1 MSAPSKTNSTNVS
14 KVKPTRS
21 LREKVLSKSA
31 KSVASERL
39 AQPSQT
45 CTADLKPKAA
55 SVSDAADQTALLQQ
69 LKSPVT
75 AYSSACSEVSDQQRA
90 SDNKRISEIVIEW
103 EQCNISPP
111 KPIITD
117 EEDSDASS
125 RTDHTSGRRASILYR
140 TPKRG
145 TGVHMDLATREANT
159 LLQQGKEAL
168 EAAGNMKRE
177 CKVTAQES
185 LQGLYETVLSLSDS
199 RARHKHN
206 LEKERSRHAQELVR
220 AERAHTRDMLALKE
234 TLASE
239 LCGAREDIRDTLKAT
254 KNIREWLGSETLE
267 ALKASAE
274 TRKGV
279 QALEATI
286 RKEAEST
293 RKVIARGSGS
303 PGKDIP
309 NPILMRLELNI
320 GNITNQLDTLRKQL
334 DRLKQTPKTPAT
346 SNVQSIQH
354 ECCITP
360 AMVTAASTMERLE
373 AQMQTLTTQ
382 ITTHINTPPPPQQDI
397 GRHFKPLTEKLQS
410 VSSDIRDLRDRPA
423 PAPAAPNLQSE
434 LAIVEVKRTLAEVVK
449 GIGRMSEKTPT
460 PHQQPKAAAKPN
472 IPPQSGHTLI
482 VSSTDPKHTGD
493 NVMDRIRAALDL
505 KNSGAKINKTRKAKN
520 QKIILSCATREDMD
534 VVKRQITGKDDLK
547 VQEPKPGNPLVCL
560 RGVEAY
566 HSDAEMEGLLWSQN
580 RTILHGIEA
589 GSQTLKL
596 RFRKRARDPV
606 ICHPVFELSPELWKR
621 FTHGEAKVF
630 CGLKRVPVE
639 DQSPLVQCSK
649 CMGYGHTKTICSEK
663 TLSCSYCSAEHIGRD
678 CPLRAKG
685 EDPKCVNCVRAK
697 KQGAELKHPSYSADC
712 PERQKWDSIAR
723 SRIAYC

>member
-1 MSAPSKTNSTNVS
+1 MSAPIKTNSAHAS

-31 KSVASERL
+31 KSVASESL

-45 CTADLKPKAA
+45 CTADPKPKAA
-55 SVSDAADQTALLQQ
+55 SVSDAADQRTAVLQQ

-75 AYSSACSEVSDQQRA
+75 AYSSACSEASDQKRM
-90 SDNKRISEIVIEW
+90 SENKRVSEIVIEW
-103 EQCNISPP
+103 EQCNVSPP

-117 EEDSDASS
+117 EVDSDASS
-125 RTDHTSGRRASILYR
+125 RTDYTSGRRASILYR
-140 TPKRG
+140 TPRRG

-199 RARHKHN
+199 RARYKHS

-234 TLASE
+234 TLATE

-274 TRKGV
+274 TKKGV

-293 RKVIARGSGS
+293 RKEIARGSGS

-320 GNITNQLDTLRKQL
+320 ANITNQLDTLRKQL
-334 DRLKQTPKTPAT
+334 DRLKQTPKSSAT
-346 SNVQSIQH
+346 SSAQPIQH

-373 AQMQTLTTQ
+373 AQVLKLTTQ
-382 ITTHINTPPPPQQDI
+382 LTTHINKPPPPQQDI
-397 GRHFKPLTEKLQS
+397 SRHFKPLKEKLQS

-423 PAPAAPNLQSE
+423 PTPAAPNLQSE

-449 GIGRMSEKTPT
+449 GIGKMSDRTPA
-460 PHQQPKAAAKPN
+460 PQQPKAAAKPTVQ
-472 IPPQSGHTLI
+472 PQSGHTLI

-493 NVMDRIRAALDL
+493 NVMDKLRVALDL
-505 KNSGAKINKTRKAKN
+505 KNSGANINKTRKAKN
-520 QKIILSCATREDMD
+520 QKVILSCATREDMD
-534 VVKRQITGKDDLK
+534 VVKRQIIGKDDLK

-566 HSDAEMEGLLWSQN
+566 QTDAEMESLLWSQN
-580 RTILHGIEA
+580 RKILHGIEP

-596 RFRKRARDPV
+596 KFRKRARDPV
-606 ICHPVFELSPELWKR
+606 ICHPVFKLSPELWKR
-621 FTHGEAKVF
+621 FTQGKAKVF
-630 CGLKRVPVE
+630 CGLK
-639 DQSPLVQCSK
+639 
-649 CMGYGHTKTICSEK
+649 G
-663 TLSCSYCSAEHIGRD
+663 
-678 CPLRAKG
+678 
-685 EDPKCVNCVRAK
+685 
-697 KQGAELKHPSYSADC
+697 PSL
-712 PERQKWDSIAR
+712 
-723 SRIAYC
+723 